1 MFEWGVYTPCFGN
14 HLQYIPNHLITWTHI
29 LSLSRAPNIA
39 AGKHTMRSMRVTKTM
54 SAPYQ
59 TLIIVSLTRSLL
71 HRCLSGPCV
80 LFRTIN
86 LVLFT
91 LVKITHPDTCW
102 EGLMIVPV
110 VSQGGWQS
118 ANAVTISPWDFSS
131 FFFPHIRTLCV
142 FSLCVQI
149 FILQAAFLFWCTSR
163 AIPLSSYTRGLQQ
176 FILPALVTKYRNSTS
191 CSEDAFL
198 LLIFLLLLFSYCFFS
213 ILFHCLASLTFL
225 QVDSFPEK
233 Q

>member
-110 VSQGGWQS
+110 ERLLWSTKVDGSQLMLWLLAHGIFLHFSSHTFGLCVSFPFVYRFLFFRQLFFSDVQAGQS
-118 ANAVTISPWDFSS
+118 HYPVTHVGYNNSSCLHLSRSIEILLHAVKMLFSCSS
-131 FFFPHIRTLCV
+131 FFCSSFHTV
-142 FSLCVQI
+142 SFQFF
-149 FILQAAFLFWCTSR
+149 FIVLLHSPSSR
-163 AIPLSSYTRGLQQ
+163 
-176 FILPALVTKYRNSTS
+176 
-191 CSEDAFL
+191 
-198 LLIFLLLLFSYCFFS
+198 
-213 ILFHCLASLTFL
+213 
-225 QVDSFPEK
+225 
-233 Q
+233 